1 MNSALVLTAVKAR
14 FAGSTEDFRNFAPS
28 FGSAKK
34 IRSCN
39 RKRFAMTENTHS
51 ARSFATNPDP
61 LNSVLAAN
69 WWVVA
74 IRGVLG
80 IIFGLVAP

>member
-1 MNSALVLTAVKAR
+1 
-14 FAGSTEDFRNFAPS
+14 
-28 FGSAKK
+28 
-34 IRSCN
+34 
-39 RKRFAMTENTHS
+39 MTESTSS
-51 ARSFATNPDP
+51 ARPFTATPDS